1 MRKWYEFK
9 AQAEPG
15 TAELHI
21 FDAIAR
27 SDPWGDGLI
36 TSKQF
41 VRDLAALGS
50 DVKTIRVHI
59 NSPGGD
65 AFAAIAIANALR
77 EQRVT
82 KGRTVETIV
91 DGMAASAASL
101 ILMAGSPIKISD
113 NAMVMIHNPW
123 TIAMGNAADL
133 LKAAADLESIKGAL
147 VATYRW
153 HSQLEESEIGALMD
167 AETWMDAEEAVAN
180 GFADEIVPGLQAQA
194 SIDPAV
200 VARLHVPER
209 FSARVAAL
217 TTARAMGDMCDPNA
231 PKVGDRVRV
240 VIGQPHMPG
249 HEEGIVRQ
257 AIDGALGIEFDSAPG
272 EVHHW
277 YVPSEVMVTDPS
289 AAPMEPG
296 MRDASKPKMPEKKPQ
311 EPMMTRATLD
321 EIVALCRPAGL
332 DLEFAARLSD
342 ERIAPEAVAARVA
355 AEKAARDAEARRQS
369 DIRALCDLGKVPLL
383 ADELVASGA
392 SLEGARAIV
401 AKVTGMV
408 DRVELDAGLLPASAK
423 GAGTAND
430 LSPEVVYAKR
440 RKGAGRS

>member
-50 DVKTIRVHI
+50 DVKAIRVHI

-77 EQRVT
+77 EQRVA

-113 NAMVMIHNPW
+113 NAMVMIHNPR
-123 TIAMGNAADL
+123 TVAMGNAADL
-133 LKAAADLESIKGAL
+133 LKVAADLESIKGAL

-153 HSQLEESEIGALMD
+153 HSQLDEGEIGALMD
-167 AETWMDAEEAVAN
+167 AETWMDAEEALAN

-194 SIDPAV
+194 SIDPAA
-200 VARLHVPER
+200 VARLQVPER

-217 TTARAMGDMCDPNA
+217 ARREEQRPEPPA
-231 PKVGDRVRV
+231 P
-240 VIGQPHMPG
+240 P
-249 HEEGIVRQ
+249 Q
-257 AIDGALGIEFDSAPG
+257 AA
-272 EVHHW
+272 
-277 YVPSEVMVTDPS
+277 
-289 AAPMEPG
+289 
-296 MRDASKPKMPEKKPQ
+296 
-311 EPMMTRATLD
+311 ATLD
-321 EIVALCRPAGL
+321 EIAALCEPAGL
-332 DLEFAARLSD
+332 GLAFARALASERPSTEQAAAR
-342 ERIAPEAVAARVA
+342 IA
-355 AEKAARDAEARRQS
+355 AERARLAAEAQRQA

-401 AKVTGMV
+401 ARVTGMV
-408 DRVELDAGLLPASAK
+408 DRVELDAGLVPGKDGALSKASIDY
-423 GAGTAND
+423 AGI
-430 LSPEVVYAKR
+430 YAARNKR
-440 RKGAGRS
+440 G